1 MNGTHQKSSFP
12 YKRMVFHGEPKPFIY
27 SEVDLHCPPV
37 VGVPLL
43 LEVPQ
48 PFPKWVSRCIEET
61 RGYWLLLFF
70 SFFFWGWGN
79 HIDYEEKIEHFG
91 VRWWKK
97 SWNKEEMALESSDWD
112 ILDETCL
119 SLFDFVWLCWGIS
132 INMLTCFFWF
142 VWLFVLSPKRCFLRR
157 ISGWNF
163 RLYLIFS
170 VAIESMGHAHPE
182 QLHLKFGARFL
193 SYESFAQNMTI
204 QYHRSCLFFEDWW

>member
-1 MNGTHQKSSFP
+1 
-12 YKRMVFHGEPKPFIY
+12 
-27 SEVDLHCPPV
+27 
-37 VGVPLL
+37 
-43 LEVPQ
+43 
-48 PFPKWVSRCIEET
+48 
-61 RGYWLLLFF
+61 
-70 SFFFWGWGN
+70 
-79 HIDYEEKIEHFG
+79 
-91 VRWWKK
+91 
-97 SWNKEEMALESSDWD
+97 MALESSDWD

-204 QYHRSCLFFEDWW
+204 QYHAIEVVYFLKIGDNSKWNPNQFSSIPAVSSSMAGMFCHKLARPMRATGG